1 MKRAAISIA
10 TALLV
15 GACGQAPVS
24 SRGFE
29 LLPLEGTV
37 EVFQGGQWKLISE
50 RTVLSRGDQVRAGPD
65 GKARIHLP
73 GEQTVEL
80 APEAKVL
87 VSGPEAAQVLGGSV
101 LAQARQGLVVA
112 VDGLEVTAANA
123 VFRLDLGLSRRLA
136 VYRGEAEV
144 PRSGWDDPVTAF
156 QQLTLVGRSAPRG
169 PVPLQVD
176 TNDRWDVRLLGEA
189 MDVGLAL
196 LQQETGLASQ
206 LRDQAARRTVFATL
220 AKALPEEDLR
230 SQLAKL
236 PPAVVV
242 VAATIAMTLEE
253 EIPERVLDRILNLR
267 ALGAS
272 WIVVAGLLGVGRS
285 VVVTLEDIVNSIV
298 VGVNPQA
305 ASPVPFISSGGVDIG
320 TIGGLGGGG
329 SSGGGGSGGGG
340 SGGGGGG
347 GGGNPPTQGPQDGA
361 PPATGGG
368 TPPVASP
375 SPQPSPSQQPS
386 PTPSPTTPSPSP
398 CSDPVACAI
407 QGVIGDVAPSPSP
420 SPSLSP
426 SPSPSPS
433 PP

>member
-1 MKRAAISIA
+1 M
-10 TALLV
+10 ALLV
-15 GACGQAPVS
+15 GACGQAPES

-37 EVFQGGQWKLISE
+37 QVFQGGQWKLVSE

-80 APEAKVL
+80 APDAKVL
-87 VSGPEAAQVLGGSV
+87 VSGPEAAEVLGGSV
-101 LAQARQGLVVA
+101 LAQARQGLIVA
-112 VDGLEVTAANA
+112 VDGLEVTAADA

-169 PVPLQVD
+169 PVPLEVD

-220 AKALPEEDLR
+220 SKALPEEDLR
-230 SQLAKL
+230 SQLSKL

-253 EIPERVLDRILNLR
+253 ELPEQVLDQILNLR
-267 ALGAS
+267 NIGAS
-272 WIVVAGLLGVGRS
+272 WIVIAALLGVGRS
-285 VVVTLEDIVNSIV
+285 VVGTLEDIVNSIV
-298 VGVNPQA
+298 LGVNPQA
-305 ASPVPFISSGGVDIG
+305 ASPVPFVSSGGIDIG
-320 TIGGLGGGG
+320 TIGGLGGSG
-329 SSGGGGSGGGG
+329 SSGGGGGGSGGGDSG
-340 SGGGGGG
+340 GGGGGG
-347 GGGNPPTQGPQDGA
+347 GGGNPPPQGPQDGA

-375 SPQPSPSQQPS
+375 SPEPSPSQQPT
-386 PTPSPTTPSPSP
+386 PTPAPTTPSPSP
-398 CSDPVACAI
+398 CSDPVTCAI

-420 SPSLSP
+420 SPSP
-426 SPSPSPS
+426 EPSPSPS

>member
-1 MKRAAISIA
+1 MKRIA
-10 TALLV
+10 FLLV
-15 GACGQAPVS
+15 VGLFAGACGRAPVS
-24 SRGFE
+24 SSGFE

-37 EVFQGGQWKLISE
+37 EILKGGQWQPITE
-50 RTVLSRGDQVRAGPD
+50 RTTLSRGDQVRAGLD

-73 GEQTVEL
+73 GQQTVEL
-80 APEAKVL
+80 APEARVL
-87 VSGPEAAQVLGGSV
+87 VTGPDGAEVLGGSV
-101 LAQARQGLVVA
+101 LAQARQGLAVA
-112 VDGLEVTAANA
+112 VDGLEVTAADA

-144 PRSGWDDPVTAF
+144 PGSGWDDPVTAF

-169 PVPLQVD
+169 PVPLLVD

-206 LRDQAARRTVFATL
+206 LRDQAARKTVFETL
-220 AKALPEEDLR
+220 SKALPGEDLR

-242 VAATIAMTLEE
+242 VAATIAMTLDEE
-253 EIPERVLDRILNLR
+253 VPAEVLDQILNLR
-267 ALGAS
+267 TLGAS

-285 VVVTLEDIVNSIV
+285 VVATLEDIVSSIV
-298 VGVNPQA
+298 LGVNPQA

-320 TIGGLGGGG
+320 TIGGLGGG
-329 SSGGGGSGGGG
+329 SGGGGGG

-347 GGGNPPTQGPQDGA
+347 GNPPNDGNQNGSPPA
-361 PPATGGG
+361 PPGGG
-368 TPPVASP
+368 TPPEASP
-375 SPQPSPSQQPS
+375 TPEASPSQQPS
-386 PTPSPTTPSPSP
+386 PSPSPEPSPSP
-398 CSDPVACAI
+398 TCSDPVTCAI

-420 SPSLSP
+420 SPSP
-426 SPSPSPS
+426 EPTPSPS